1 MIHLS
6 VLTFLVGCDYTGDW
20 LFARPT
26 DAEPIVELGV
36 LTPADVTT
44 VVEVADAILY
54 GEVGATGSAVR
65 GGVTFSFAGTGGSVC
80 VWVDPELAFFNQSV
94 SALQP
99 VAPYLYPDNVFDDGD
114 LDLFAGFSVY
124 YSGSPGVEV
133 GNFRILYEDALGN
146 QVPIQL
152 NECTIAGMGTSSGG
166 HAGRGSPEYCTLSA
180 TQPGVSYTV
189 LMETWSTPLDD
200 DILNYGLLLV
210 NGTCT
215 SLVRQ
220 AGNVTD
226 ECVITGEARPDPES
240 EPYEGSREFEAAY
253 CLATQG
259 VDGGLQLVDYCENE
273 AKEKDCDRTVDPD
286 VADGPTGTDRCF
298 CGDPADSPKVGGT

>member
-1 MIHLS
+1 MSLLVS
-6 VLTFLVGCDYTGDW
+6 LVGCDYTGDW

-26 DAEPIVELGV
+26 DAEPIVDLGV
-36 LTPADVTT
+36 ILPVDVNTLAEAQAA
-44 VVEVADAILY
+44 VLY
-54 GEVGATGSAVR
+54 GEVGATGSAQR
-65 GGVTFSFAGTGGSVC
+65 GGVTFNFDGTGGAVC
-80 VWVDPELAFFNQSV
+80 VWVDPELAFYNQSV
-94 SALQP
+94 SLLQP
-99 VAPYLYPDNVFDDGD
+99 ADPYLYPDNVFDDGD

-146 QVPIQL
+146 QVPITL
-152 NECTIAGMGTSSGG
+152 NECTIAGMNTSSGG

-210 NGTCT
+210 NGTC
-215 SLVRQ
+215 SNLSRQ
-220 AGNVTD
+220 TGNLAD
-226 ECVITGEARPDPES
+226 ECVITGEARPDPLA
-240 EPYEGSREFEAAY
+240 EPYEGSVEYEAAY
-253 CLATQG
+253 CLATLG
-259 VDGGLQLVDYCENE
+259 VEGGLQLVDYCENE
-273 AKEKDCDRTVDPD
+273 ADEKDCDRTVDPD
-286 VADGPTGTDRCF
+286 VADDGGSGTDRCY